1 MIKLLPEVFQVLQRL
16 GHGAQGSVYL
26 VQDKRDDV
34 KYVLKKV
41 HTFVEY
47 CLNMTMSAEVH

>member
-26 VQDKRDDV
+26 VQDKRDDA